1 MSESFHSCQKRLLKR
16 TNLVG
21 VGFVIEWCACTAGTY
36 ECVLTHIE
44 LNILVPRLI
53 ARDGHLL
60 ELRLGRLDAKR
71 KRRVHDGEGANR
83 SASSKKIVYV
93 LKLLYVLLLL
103 LFVHSVWTN
112 SG

>member
-36 ECVLTHIE
+36 ECLLTHIE

-60 ELRLGRLDAKR
+60 ELRLGRLDAER
-71 KRRVHDGEGANR
+71 KRRVHDGEGADR
-83 SASSKKIVYV
+83 STSSKKNSICFKIVICTTIIIIC
-93 LKLLYVLLLL
+93 
-103 LFVHSVWTN
+103 S
-112 SG
+112 